1 MITTYNQF
9 LNLCI
14 HGLGIPDEK
23 IGIESETL
31 PDLGVL
37 FEEENVNRAE
47 IKIMV
52 HVMNKDQGI
61 DMMFISEPIDKY
73 EFRDWFTSER
83 LFLSQSEM
91 RNFFKD
97 HIHNFKYNEK

>member
-1 MITTYNQF
+1 MINNYTQL

-14 HGLGIPDEK
+14 HGLGIPENK
-23 IGIESETL
+23 IGIESKTL

-52 HVMNKDQGI
+52 HVINKGQGI
-61 DMMFISEPIDKY
+61 DLMFISEPIDKF
-73 EFRDWFTSER
+73 EFREWFTSER
-83 LFLSQSEM
+83 LFLTQSEM
-91 RNFFKD
+91 KDYFKD
-97 HIHNFKYNEK
+97 NIDNFKYCEK